1 MATDVMLVCENRRLV
16 AADPMSLEALDGMRE
31 GEIVSAK
38 ITRPRNVRHHRKF
51 FALLGIVFEAQ
62 DRYPTME
69 HLLDAIKI
77 AIGHY
82 DTIQLTKT
90 KTVIKTKSISFAS
103 MDQAAFEQFYDRV
116 VRLIV
121 TKILPGTD
129 SAELEQQV
137 LEIIGG

>member
-1 MATDVMLVCENRRLV
+1 MLVCEKHRLV
-16 AADPMSLEALDGMRE
+16 AADPMSLEALDAMKE
-31 GEIVSAK
+31 GEIVTAK
-38 ITRPRNVRHHRKF
+38 ITRPRNPKHHRKF
-51 FALLGIVFEAQ
+51 FVLLGIVFEAQ

-77 AIGHY
+77 GIGHF
-82 DTIQLTKT
+82 DTVHLTKNHE
-90 KTVIKTKSISFAS
+90 VIKTRSISFGS
-103 MDQAAFEQFYDRV
+103 MDQASFEQIYDKV